1 MASEAVVL
9 DDNSNDSPGYVV
21 SRKDA
26 PKVVPGRREFFEY
39 IDLGTQEASDGKIR
53 IQVTKAKQGLVK
65 PTGWHQHI
73 CEGQFVYMLD
83 GWLDLA
89 FADGTVHLESGD
101 SIYIPGGL
109 PHNETGTSDTF
120 DLIEISIP
128 AKMDTETCDPPAGM
142 SA

>member
-1 MASEAVVL
+1 MPSEAVVL
-9 DDNSNDSPGYVV
+9 DDNNESPGYVV

-39 IDLGTQEASDGKIR
+39 IDLGTQDASDGKIR
-53 IQVTKAKQGLVK
+53 AQVTKAKQGLVK
-65 PTGWHQHI
+65 PTGWHTHI

-89 FADGTVHLESGD
+89 FADGTVHLEAGD

-128 AKMDTETCDPPAGM
+128 AKMETEPCDPPPSMPA
-142 SA
+142 